1 MQQHDSLADGYLK
14 VNYARD
20 MEYLRF
26 HKQKLSVKH
35 GRRIYKH
42 VALLDMK
49 GLGWSHIGGEF
60 RMKIQVRTACVLLCV
75 AAAAAAAAARCCCC
89 MLLLMLLHA
98 AACCCLLLLPA
109 ADDLACVVLGN
120 PDRTCS
126 VCCSCTTPRL
136 RLGFTSST
144 PRQYS
149 TSYGG
154 VLCPPKKPQPSPNS
168 GPAAAGLRHPVLSC
182 TFPFVIAGVT
192 NVRSQRVP
200 CALYQGWSSPGCTL
214 KPSRI

>member
-75 AAAAAAAAARCCCC
+75 AVCCCC
-89 MLLLMLLHA
+89 CCCCTLLLLHAAADAAADA
-98 AACCCLLLLPA
+98 AACCCLLL
-109 ADDLACVVLGN
+109 
-120 PDRTCS
+120 
-126 VCCSCTTPRL
+126 
-136 RLGFTSST
+136 
-144 PRQYS
+144 
-149 TSYGG
+149 
-154 VLCPPKKPQPSPNS
+154 
-168 GPAAAGLRHPVLSC
+168 PAAAAC
-182 TFPFVIAGVT
+182 
-192 NVRSQRVP
+192 
-200 CALYQGWSSPGCTL
+200 C
-214 KPSRI
+214 